1 MKFSNVVR
9 MATML
14 QGASGKVMP
23 KEPAEGAHGLTVKG

>member
-9 MATML
+9 MATMPR
-14 QGASGKVMP
+14 GASGKVVP